1 MIWGFNFRKEFKP
14 AEAEKVELINSVFT
28 IALLYISENQEEQQ
42 TMEDLR
48 NHLSGSW
55 ICIFFSQIHI
65 TLLLKGLF
73 NYSKYKNTKVFY
85 LTESLRSSSS
95 VKKCKS
101 KSAQFT
107 RNIKV
112 RV

>member
-48 NHLSGSW
+48 DHLSGSW
-55 ICIFFSQIHI
+55 ICIFFSNSYYI
-65 TLLLKGLF
+65 
-73 NYSKYKNTKVFY
+73 V
-85 LTESLRSSSS
+85 
-95 VKKCKS
+95 
-101 KSAQFT
+101 
-107 RNIKV
+107 IKRIV
-112 RV
+112 